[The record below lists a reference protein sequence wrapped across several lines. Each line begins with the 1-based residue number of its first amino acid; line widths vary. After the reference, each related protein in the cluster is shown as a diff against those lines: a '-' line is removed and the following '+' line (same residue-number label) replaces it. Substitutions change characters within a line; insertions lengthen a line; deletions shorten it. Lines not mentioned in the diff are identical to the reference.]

1 MADVHTLPGA
11 EYDEMAILIQEAVRD
26 HGPFDMFG
34 VSLVQ
39 YTLASARQFSSA
51 QLLEEDQADG

>member
-34 VSLVQ
+34 VSHLQ
-39 YTLASARQFSSA
+39 YTLASARQLSSA
-51 QLLEEDQADG
+51 TRRGSS